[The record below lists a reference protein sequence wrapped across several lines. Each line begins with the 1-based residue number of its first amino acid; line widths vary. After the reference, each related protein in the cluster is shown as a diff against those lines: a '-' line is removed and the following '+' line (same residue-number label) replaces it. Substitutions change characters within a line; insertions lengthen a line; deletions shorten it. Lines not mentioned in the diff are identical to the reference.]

1 MRFTSEILTISV
13 ELAEYHFGI
22 LALMQI
28 DRSIS
33 CEDMRENDFYIF
45 VSSNLELW
53 PSDLKFT
60 PLVTIVHRYVSTKLE
75 VSTDSEKIAGTG
87 RTDR

>member
-33 CEDMRENDFYIF
+33 YEDMRENDFYIF
-45 VSSNLELW
+45 VSSDLEL
-53 PSDLKFT
+53 
-60 PLVTIVHRYVSTKLE
+60 
-75 VSTDSEKIAGTG
+75 
-87 RTDR
+87 

>member
-1 MRFTSEILTISV
+1 MSHKIKQKTYKIKRKIMRFTSEILTISV

-45 VSSNLELW
+45 VSSNLEL
-53 PSDLKFT
+53 
-60 PLVTIVHRYVSTKLE
+60 
-75 VSTDSEKIAGTG
+75 
-87 RTDR
+87 